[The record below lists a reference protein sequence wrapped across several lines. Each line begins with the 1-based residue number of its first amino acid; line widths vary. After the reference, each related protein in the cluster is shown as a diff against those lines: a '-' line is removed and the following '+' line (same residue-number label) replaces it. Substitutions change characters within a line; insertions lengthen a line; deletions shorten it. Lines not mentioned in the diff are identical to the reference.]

1 MTQIGT
7 IESIFRYPIK
17 SLGGEKLSD
26 AIIDENGVEGDRT
39 FAFKDCES
47 GFIVSCK
54 HPIKWEKIIE
64 LSATLNQGN
73 SVVVKDIDNE
83 VITEKE
89 EIESKIRE
97 LTSRKVELISV
108 KDNLGKQ
115 YRESDRSNI
124 DEVGTTIK
132 QEPLSIV
139 GNKNYF
145 FDFAPLHIITTSSLN
160 HISTFYNKGDFNVQ
174 RFRPNLLIKTTN
186 LNKFEENEWI
196 GKKIRIGRNLEI
208 KIVEPTPRC
217 VFTTLKQGEL
227 EKDRKILK
235 TIAQNSFAKRFTFF
249 PGETLKGTLGV
260 YSIVLKKGSV
270 KVGDKVQ
277 LIDK

>member
-1 MTQIGT
+1 MTEIGT

-17 SLGGEKLSD
+17 SLGGEKLLD
-26 AIIDENGVEGDRT
+26 ALIDQNGVEGDRY

-54 HPIKWEKIIE
+54 HPTKWGGIIE
-64 LSATLNQGN
+64 LSATINKGN
-73 SVVVKDIDNE
+73 SIVVKDSDEKI
-83 VITEKE
+83 ITGKE

-108 KDNLGKQ
+108 KDNLGRQ
-115 YRESDRSNI
+115 YREADRSNI
-124 DEVGTTIK
+124 DEVGATIK

-139 GNKNYF
+139 GNETHF
-145 FDFAPLHIITTSSLN
+145 FDFAPLHLITSSSLDYIN
-160 HISTFYNKGDFNVQ
+160 MFYSKGDFNVQ
-174 RFRPNLLIKTTN
+174 RFRPNLFIKTAN
-186 LNKFEENEWI
+186 SNKFEENEWI
-196 GKKIRIGRNLEI
+196 GKKIRIGHNLEI

-217 VFTTLKQGEL
+217 VLTTLKQGEL

-235 TIAQNSFAKRFTFF
+235 TIAQNSSAKRFTFF